1 MRKLSVAS
9 VLVLCLFA
17 LTASAA
23 PQVYEIKA
31 GASRRVITVK
41 DGSIVKSEAVFEEGG
56 ELQPLNQEFFFLL
69 GSPTPT
75 YQGDRLV
82 MVPVLLSSAGKVLS
96 VDQTDPGSA
105 SFRMGFSDPDV
116 EVILKYQAH
125 AAGFISKTLLVR
137 PVNGSVFIGD
147 ITLENFSGPKQAEEF
162 NGPGQPV
169 YVGGSFFAAAYP
181 SASNRVIKSYDSPQ
195 QFPDNPSERT
205 VTCLYLVGQT
215 VTDSYTSYS
224 SIYGVA
230 PKGTDVRRFFQD
242 AVESMRARPVKP
254 FLLWNS
260 WYHVFD
266 FTDVQIIDAIN
277 AFKQKL
283 IDPYGIKI
291 DSFVLDDG
299 WDDYRHVWQPH
310 PKRFPNGFG
319 TVAKAAE
326 AAGGHPG
333 LWMSPMGGYG
343 WGHQKRTFFAL
354 GSGYET
360 NRFGFC
366 ISGKNY
372 GRAFGDYLTGYQR
385 DYGVNYFK
393 FDNIDSNCKSTRH
406 GHRAGEYSQVALTDA
421 FIGVMKRARE
431 VNPDVA
437 INITVGSWMSPFWT
451 IWCDF
456 VWRTGWDWKL
466 AGVGSERQQSITYV
480 DTILYEKLRVEDLQF
495 PVNSLMT
502 HGVIKGLRQNFNEA
516 NPPRDFFDDIWM
528 YFGRG
533 VMMQELYLSPELL
546 TDAEWKELARAI
558 TWSHQ
563 NYRLVSK
570 AEMILGDPRKL
581 EVYGFRSKLG
591 KETALVLRNPSLIE
605 KPAPAEEI
613 GACGAW
619 QMVYASTGAAATDSL
634 GAFETRVLYC
644 AGE

>member
-1 MRKLSVAS
+1 MRKFFIAS
-9 VLVLCLFA
+9 TLALVLFA
-17 LTASAA
+17 ATASAA

-31 GASRRVITVK
+31 GASRRAI
-41 DGSIVKSEAVFEEGG
+41 IVGDDLKLQSRAALAAEG
-56 ELQPLNQEFFFLL
+56 ELEPLGPEFTLL
-69 GSPTPT
+69 LEGRKLDSTESSFSSINDSVP
-75 YQGDRLV
+75 GRLS
-82 MVPVLLSSAGKVLS
+82 VLLAF
-96 VDQTDPGSA
+96 TDPKMTA
-105 SFRMGFSDPDV
+105 TV
-116 EVILKYQAH
+116 EFIAREP
-125 AAGFISKTLLVR
+125 GFIIKTVTIKPHAPLFLH
-137 PVNGSVFIGD
+137 GI
-147 ITLENFSGPKQAEEF
+147 ILESAVSIGPKQSF
-162 NGPGQPV
+162 SGPGQPV
-169 YVGGSFFAAAYP
+169 FLGGAFIAAAYP
-181 SASNRVIKSYDSPQ
+181 SAKNILESGRFECS
-195 QFPDNPSERT
+195 
-205 VTCLYLVGQT
+205 YLVGLT

-266 FTDVQIIDAIN
+266 FTDAQIIDAIN
-277 AFKQKL
+277 AFKTKL
-283 IDPYGIKI
+283 IDPYGIRI

-310 PKRFPNGFG
+310 PKRFPNGFRG
-319 TVAKAAE
+319 VAQAAS
-326 AAGGHPG
+326 AANSNIG

-343 WGHQKRTFFAL
+343 WGHQKRVLFAL
-354 GSGYET
+354 GSGYES
-360 NRFGFC
+360 NQFGFC
-366 ISGKNY
+366 ISGRNY
-372 GRAFGDYLTGYQR
+372 GQAFGDYLTGYMR

-393 FDNIDSNCKSTRH
+393 FDNIDSKCQSSRH

-421 FIGVMKRARE
+421 FIGVMQRARA

-480 DTILYEKLRVEDLQF
+480 DTILYEKLRVEELQF

-502 HGVIKGLRQNFNEA
+502 HGIIKGLRHNFNEA
-516 NPPRDFFDDIWM
+516 SPPRDFFDDVWM

-546 TDAEWKELARAI
+546 SEVEWKELARAI

-563 NYRLVSK
+563 HYRLISK

-581 EVYGFRSKLG
+581 EVYGFRSRLDQ
-591 KETALVLRNPSLIE
+591 ETVLVLRNPNLVE
-605 KPAPAEEI
+605 RPAPDQEI
-613 GACGAW
+613 GACGNW
-619 QMVYASTGAAATDSL
+619 QVIYSSTEAVAADKL

-644 AGE
+644 SGE